1 MNIGISKRRRS
12 SGTSTSSQTAKKN
25 LLRNIVVGREQTGK
39 SSFSRDV
46 LAFGSTNSQGHGVS
60 AFDGRS
66 TRAINVFV
74 AENTKTKVAAN
85 KTLTTTKQ
93 RVLFTNKVAG
103 NAVSAVWGQ
112 GTNNKLANGD
122 GRSLGIHF
130 LNYRRLHFDLRF
142 RRLLIG

>member
-46 LAFGSTNSQGHGVS
+46 LAFGSSNSQGHGVS

-74 AENTKTKVAAN
+74 AENTKTKIAAN
-85 KTLTTTKQ
+85 ETHHHKATCAHYKQ
-93 RVLFTNKVAG
+93 SSRECSLC
-103 NAVSAVWGQ
+103 
-112 GTNNKLANGD
+112 
-122 GRSLGIHF
+122 SLGPGDQQQT
-130 LNYRRLHFDLRF
+130 RKWR
-142 RRLLIG
+142 